1 MKEVQKIFKRMKKG
15 LVLVGV
21 VVLSTGLFA
30 FKSDFFEVAKQMEI
44 YTTLFKELNMYYID
58 EINPAQLTE
67 SAINNMLEELDPYT
81 RFYDEQGVEEVRIN
95 SSGEY
100 SGIGAESRYYD
111 KKLVIAEVYEGY
123 SAEEEGIKVG
133 DQVLKIDDV
142 EVSDYDSDQVIN
154 LLMGVPG
161 TKVNLLINR
170 NGIQKNFTITREKIL
185 VDPVPHYQ
193 MISDQIGYIAFDRFN
208 NKASSSVKNA
218 FVDLKTQGMSKLI
231 LDLRGNPG
239 GLLNE
244 AIDITNFFVPKNE
257 TVVSTKA
264 KLKKWS
270 EVYRTKYEPIDL
282 EIPVV
287 VLIDGRSASASEIVA
302 GSLQDLDRAVIV
314 GERSFGKGLVQRY
327 RNLTYGTK
335 LKLTISKYY
344 TPSGRNIQELD
355 YTHRDGADIP
365 KFSDATRNAF
375 KTKSGRIVYDGGG
388 IEPDVAVDKTKATEA
403 TKALMK
409 SDAIFNFANAFYYK
423 NDQIPQPQEYVLGD
437 REYNEFI
444 AYLQAGKSNFRT
456 KSEDKFEK
464 AFKTSREEDL
474 SSGISDSYDRLLK
487 ELEQEKISELGKN
500 EDRIKEKLSDEI
512 LNRYYFKK
520 GEYQNH
526 IAHSPYIKE
535 AVSILEDENRYHS
548 ILSNEKH

>member
-1 MKEVQKIFKRMKKG
+1 MKKIMRRMKKSIVIG
-15 LVLVGV
+15 SLVL
-21 VVLSTGLFA
+21 LSSGFFA
-30 FKSDFFEVAKQMEI
+30 FTSDFFEVAKQMEI

-58 EINPAQLTE
+58 EINPAQLTQ

-81 RFYDEQGVEEVRIN
+81 RYYDEQGVEEVKIN

-100 SGIGAESRYYD
+100 SGIGADSRYYD
-111 KKLVIAEVYEGY
+111 KKLVVSEVYEGY
-123 SAEEEGIKVG
+123 SADSAGIKVG
-133 DQVLKIDDV
+133 DQILKIDDV
-142 EVSDYDSDQVIN
+142 KVEDYDNEQVIN

-161 TKVNLLINR
+161 STVELLIDR
-170 NGIQKNFTITREKIL
+170 NGSQKSFTLTREKIQ

-193 MISDQIGYIAFDRFN
+193 MVTPEIGYIAFNRFN

-218 FVDLKTQGMSKLI
+218 FVELKTQGMNKLI

-257 TVVSTKA
+257 VVVSTKA
-264 KLKKWS
+264 KIKKWS
-270 EVYRTKYEPIDL
+270 EVYRTRYEPIDL

-355 YTHRDGADIP
+355 YTHRNGQEVP
-365 KFSDATRNAF
+365 KFSDETRNAF
-375 KTKSGRIVYDGGG
+375 KTKNGRTVYDGGG
-388 IEPDVAVDKTKATEA
+388 IQPDVTLDKSKETET

-409 SDAIFNFANAFYYK
+409 SDAIFGFANEFYYS
-423 NDQIPQPQEYVLGD
+423 NDQIAQPEEYVLGD
-437 REYNEFI
+437 QEYKSFVEF
-444 AYLQAGKSNFRT
+444 LKDGKSNFKT
-456 KSEDKFEK
+456 QSEIKFEK
-464 AFKTSREEDL
+464 AFDL
-474 SSGISDSYDRLLK
+474 SKKEGLDDGIEPSFNRLK
-487 ELEQEKISELGKN
+487 DELQQQKIDELGKN
-500 EDRIKEKLSDEI
+500 QDRIKEKLSDEI
-512 LNRYYFKK
+512 INRYYYKK
-520 GEYQNH
+520 GEYKNH
-526 IAHSPYIKE
+526 IAHSPYIKK
-535 AVSILEDENRYHS
+535 AISILEDEKDYRR
-548 ILSNEKH
+548 ILMNEKH